1 MQSLQNATNSAATA
15 ADCAREVLDVVP
27 AVLRPIRQH
36 MRRHR
41 AAGLSIPQFR
51 SLCFVERYDGASL
64 SMVADHLDLS
74 LPTVSRMISGLVQ
87 RGYMQRK
94 NSADDRRHVALS
106 LRARGQVIMRDARQ
120 ATQQFLADKFQDL
133 SPEQREALV
142 AAMGA
147 LREVFEQEMPH
158 PAADAEGELAEA
170 R

>member
-1 MQSLQNATNSAATA
+1 MQSLQHASNPASA
-15 ADCAREVLDVVP
+15 ADCAREVLEVVP
-27 AVLRPIRQH
+27 AVLRPIRQQ

-94 NSADDRRHVALS
+94 SSEDDRRHVSLS
-106 LRARGQVIMRDARQ
+106 LRPRGQAVMREARS
-120 ATQQFLADKFQDL
+120 ATQKFLSQKFEALPQ
-133 SPEQREALV
+133 ERREALV
-142 AAMGA
+142 VAMQA

-158 PAADAEGELAEA
+158 PVEETPELAEA

>member
-1 MQSLQNATNSAATA
+1 MQSLQHASNPASA
-15 ADCAREVLDVVP
+15 ADCAREVLEVVP
-27 AVLRPIRQH
+27 AVLRPIRQQ

-94 NSADDRRHVALS
+94 SSEDDRRHVSLS
-106 LRARGQVIMRDARQ
+106 LRPRGQAVMREARS
-120 ATQQFLADKFQDL
+120 ATQKFLSQKFEALPQ
-133 SPEQREALV
+133 ERREALV
-142 AAMGA
+142 VAMQA

-158 PAADAEGELAEA
+158 PAEQTPELAEA

>member
-1 MQSLQNATNSAATA
+1 MQSLQYATNPATV

-27 AVLRPIRQH
+27 AVLRPIRQT

-51 SLCFVERYDGASL
+51 SLCFVEMYDGSSL

-74 LPTVSRMISGLVQ
+74 LPTVSRMISGLVE

-94 NSADDRRHVALS
+94 SSEDDRRHVSLS
-106 LRARGQVIMRDARQ
+106 LRPRGKAVMKDARQ
-120 ATQQFLADKFQDL
+120 ATQAFLATKFGHL
-133 SPEQREALV
+133 PPERLEALV
-142 AAMGA
+142 AAMGV
-147 LREVFEQEMPH
+147 LREVFAQEMPR
-158 PAADAEGELAEA
+158 PADEAELAEA

>member
-1 MQSLQNATNSAATA
+1 MQSLQHASNPASA
-15 ADCAREVLDVVP
+15 ADCAREVLEVVP
-27 AVLRPIRQH
+27 AVLRPIRQL

-94 NSADDRRHVALS
+94 SSEDDRRHVSLS
-106 LRARGQVIMRDARQ
+106 LRPRGQAVMREARS
-120 ATQQFLADKFQDL
+120 ATQKFLSQKFEALPQ
-133 SPEQREALV
+133 ERREALV
-142 AAMGA
+142 VAMQA
-147 LREVFEQEMPH
+147 LRDVFEQEMPH
-158 PAADAEGELAEA
+158 PVEETPELAEA

>member
-1 MQSLQNATNSAATA
+1 
-15 ADCAREVLDVVP
+15 
-27 AVLRPIRQH
+27 

-51 SLCFVERYDGASL
+51 SLCFVERYDGTSL

-94 NSADDRRHVALS
+94 NSVDDRRHVALS
-106 LRARGQVIMRDARQ
+106 LKPRGQAVMREARR
-120 ATQQFLADKFQDL
+120 ATQQFLAEKFEVL
-133 SPEQREALV
+133 PLERREALV
-142 AAMGA
+142 TAMHA
-147 LREVFEQEMPH
+147 LRDVFEQEMPH
-158 PAADAEGELAEA
+158 PAQESEGELAET

>member
-1 MQSLQNATNSAATA
+1 MQSLQHASIPAGA

-27 AVLRPIRQH
+27 AVLRPIRQQ

-74 LPTVSRMISGLVQ
+74 LPTVSRMVSGLVQ

-94 NSADDRRHVALS
+94 SSEDDRRHVSLS
-106 LRARGQVIMRDARQ
+106 LRPRGQAVMREARS
-120 ATQQFLADKFQDL
+120 ATQKFLSQKFEALPQ
-133 SPEQREALV
+133 EQREALIV
-142 AAMGA
+142 AMQA
-147 LREVFEQEMPH
+147 LRDVFEQEMPH
-158 PAADAEGELAEA
+158 PVEESPELAEA

>member
-1 MQSLQNATNSAATA
+1 MQSLQHASNPASA
-15 ADCAREVLDVVP
+15 ADCAREVLEVVP
-27 AVLRPIRQH
+27 AVLRPIRQQ

-94 NSADDRRHVALS
+94 SSEDDRRHVSLS
-106 LRARGQVIMRDARQ
+106 LRPRGQAVMREARS
-120 ATQQFLADKFQDL
+120 ATQKFLSQKFGTL
-133 SPEQREALV
+133 PPEQREALV
-142 AAMGA
+142 VAMQA

-158 PAADAEGELAEA
+158 PAEQTPELAEA

>member
-1 MQSLQNATNSAATA
+1 MQSLQNATNTA
-15 ADCAREVLDVVP
+15 STADCAREVLDVVP

-51 SLCFVERYDGASL
+51 SLCFVERYDGTSL

-74 LPTVSRMISGLVQ
+74 LPTVSRLISGLVQ

-94 NSADDRRHVALS
+94 NSEDDRRHVSLS
-106 LRARGQVIMRDARQ
+106 LRPRGQAVMREART
-120 ATQQFLADKFQDL
+120 ATQKFLAQKFESLPQD
-133 SPEQREALV
+133 QREALV
-142 AAMGA
+142 TAMHA

-158 PAADAEGELAEA
+158 PAEDAPELAEA